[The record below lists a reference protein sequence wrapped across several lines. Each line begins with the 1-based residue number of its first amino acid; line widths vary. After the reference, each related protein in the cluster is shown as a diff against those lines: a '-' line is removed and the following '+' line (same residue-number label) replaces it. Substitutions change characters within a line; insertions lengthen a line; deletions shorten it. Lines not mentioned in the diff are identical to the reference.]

1 MLGHQHT
8 AMLIHIKRND
18 EIFGPY
24 SVEEARSY
32 LLSGR
37 LSLSDF
43 AQMEGTSEW
52 IPLASVPGLK
62 SAPPPPAL
70 PSGAT
75 SPPPSSQPTPDSPVH
90 FGYVIRDVI
99 IVAVLTAIGGFVVGL
114 ASGGADMSSPSFVL
128 GLAAANFLL
137 GSIGFVVV
145 GCLAKGNRWRHLGY
159 VAVGVWLVGLLNV
172 MVGMS
177 SIGQWFFGV
186 FFVAL
191 IMGVGGG
198 LSFAFKRQ

>member
-1 MLGHQHT
+1 VRSTRAAEAVAELGSLGHQHT

-52 IPLASVPGLK
+52 IPLSSVPGLK

-70 PSGAT
+70 PSLVV

-99 IVAVLTAIGGFVVGL
+99 IVDSLKLSAAKTKEFAGVVKNLGLEGTSLFVVDAADTNARL
-114 ASGGADMSSPSFVL
+114 ASRNIPTVAMTTGRDV
-128 GLAAANFLL
+128 NTYELL
-137 GSIGFVVV
+137 KFDKLVFTKAGFEQVEQR
-145 GCLAKGNRWRHLGY
+145 LAK
-159 VAVGVWLVGLLNV
+159 
-172 MVGMS
+172 
-177 SIGQWFFGV
+177 
-186 FFVAL
+186 
-191 IMGVGGG
+191 
-198 LSFAFKRQ
+198 

>member
-1 MLGHQHT
+1 
-8 AMLIHIKRND
+8 MLIHIKRNE

-32 LLSGR
+32 LQSGR
-37 LSLSDF
+37 LSLTDF

-70 PSGAT
+70 PSLAT
-75 SPPPSSQPTPDSPVH
+75 SPPPSGQSTPDSPVH

-99 IVAVLTAIGGFVVGL
+99 IVAVLTAIGGFAVGL
-114 ASGGADMSSPSFVL
+114 ASGRADMSSPGFVL
-128 GLAAANFLL
+128 GLAASNTLL
-137 GSIGFVVV
+137 GSVGFIIV
-145 GCLAKGNRWRHLGY
+145 GCLAKGNRWRHLLH

-172 MVGMS
+172 MIGMIS
-177 SIGQWFFGV
+177 FGEWFFSV